1 VPRPLATTSAVVG
14 AALLGTLAH
23 FGRRRVRAALSVA
36 PAHPGL
42 VDELVRQDRLRQEEI
57 AVRLHDGPLQMVI
70 AARQD
75 LQEHLDGDEVDLART
90 AETLREA
97 VDGLRD
103 LNTDLY
109 DVVLRDAGLEAAL
122 VRAANVTEG
131 NGGPPIRIAVAPGAS
146 GPHDPLVVTAVNEL
160 LTNVRKHA
168 SASRAWVLVVGA
180 SAEAGLRVTVGDDG
194 VGMGPEVM
202 RDAALDG
209 HLGLRSIERR
219 VAEAGGS
226 LRVRPLSPGTEIE
239 LRLPTPID

>member
-1 VPRPLATTSAVVG
+1 
-14 AALLGTLAH
+14 
-23 FGRRRVRAALSVA
+23 
-36 PAHPGL
+36 
-42 VDELVRQDRLRQEEI
+42 VRQDRLRQEEI

-131 NGGPPIRIAVAPGAS
+131 NGGPPIRIAVAPVPS
-146 GPHDPLVVTAVNEL
+146 PPHFPTLGSSLTL
-160 LTNVRKHA
+160 LHSILSTQA
-168 SASRAWVLVVGA
+168 PAPPSTCPVVGA